1 MSVNSSE
8 DSIDIGRTYMGRF
21 YSSVYESKFCVDG
34 RFAFTYS
41 DCDFPEIYMIDLFHG
56 RKSGVLRSDFSS
68 ATINNISLIP
78 QGRFCV
84 KQVLPVSLDT
94 LIIISED
101 YGGVGNR
108 YLAIGKLDFNQS
120 RVSILNTISVP
131 LEQGCWKLI
140 GQTERSNLTD
150 GILSTSMNINNGN
163 SRYQTIKFEYD
174 GQLRI
179 TQSVELPN
187 RMQVIGFFDEFICGF
202 IYKRN
207 GVRFDLKRLVK
218 VSISTSEVIEQT
230 TKNTEILFK
239 DNCTLFDYNMVCLG
253 PSLFLYAYYAST
265 CRSRIF
271 SLDLKTLEWTNSRLD
286 FNGRIHVLRTD
297 GEKTLIVSTYTDVDG
312 LNSFYRFA
320 IRQPDSLA
328 DLTCIA
334 IKRRTDQ
341 DASFYSYILSK
352 LPKNSRFR
360 CPNISKQTES
370 DVLKNM
376 KMRVALSTP
385 RSKLKH
391 TAYIRVQSLSTD
403 GGSKVVKF
411 EMEDDKYQYN
421 HDIELGRHHYVDVDE
436 N

>member
-1 MSVNSSE
+1 MNVDSTEN
-8 DSIDIGRTYMGRF
+8 SIDIRRAYLGSF
-21 YSSVYESKFCVDG
+21 ELSVYESKFCVDG

-56 RKSGVLRSDFSS
+56 RKSGVLRSDFST
-68 ATINNISLIP
+68 ATINTNPLIP

-120 RVSILNTISVP
+120 RVSILKTISVP

-140 GQTERSNLTD
+140 GQTGRSNLID

-174 GQLRI
+174 GQLKT

-187 RMQVIGFFDEFICGF
+187 RMQVIGLFDDFICGF
-202 IYKRN
+202 KYKRN
-207 GVRFDLKRLVK
+207 GIRFDLKSVVK
-218 VSISTSEVIEQT
+218 VSISTSEVTEQSIE
-230 TKNTEILFK
+230 NTEILFN

-253 PSLFLYAYYAST
+253 SILFLYGYYSST
-265 CRSRIF
+265 NKSRIF
-271 SLDLKTLEWTNSRLD
+271 LLDLNTLEWTYSGLD

-328 DLTCIA
+328 DLTCLA
-334 IKRRTDQ
+334 IKRRADR
-341 DASFYSYILSK
+341 DASFYTYILSK
-352 LPKNSRFR
+352 LPKTSRFR
-360 CPNISKQTES
+360 CPFS
-370 DVLKNM
+370 
-376 KMRVALSTP
+376 
-385 RSKLKH
+385 
-391 TAYIRVQSLSTD
+391 
-403 GGSKVVKF
+403 
-411 EMEDDKYQYN
+411 
-421 HDIELGRHHYVDVDE
+421 
-436 N
+436 